1 MSGIITATV
10 VVAAVGLFIGL
21 FLGVA
26 AIKFKVEGLG
36 PKSIIGIVDRE
47 ENKMIKY
54 GAENI
59 PINANAWIQLKQIEE
74 TDTRLRIT
82 VEVDVPAI
90 FRMMLDKKMQTSL
103 DQAVDMLCQIK
114 Y

>member
-1 MSGIITATV
+1 M
-10 VVAAVGLFIGL
+10 VAQ
-21 FLGVA
+21 
-26 AIKFKVEGLG
+26 
-36 PKSIIGIVDRE
+36 E

-59 PINANAWIQLKQIEE
+59 PIPLNAWIQLKQMEE
-74 TDTRLRIT
+74 HDTRMKIT
-82 VEVDVPAI
+82 IKTDMPAM
-90 FRMMLDKKMQTSL
+90 FRMMIDKKMQAGL